1 MKQQEY
7 NFLFDHFDVFYS
19 ITEHAKR
26 IRVETLFR
34 AMDILY
40 RSSDELGKALAELLQ
55 TEDQLSNSTRHQ
67 MLNALKMHIFAT
79 VSLVKKIDKDVMIYD
94 GKKHKK
100 DSIEAENFGQWE
112 KKRNHALLQMYNI
125 LMLPL
130 QNLWSPPVPEE
141 SFVNLCAEF
150 AYRTLEH
157 PTIKD
162 KDTENSVFQV
172 LGVLLKNYNHSL
184 AFPVRIVELIRSHEN
199 AAISTAG
206 GLVTL
211 YEFFQL
217 QTIIKTVVSSLIASL
232 DGDIAD
238 GPVLKNIASFFIELG
253 NSQPAL
259 IMPHIRDAASDVLD
273 LDSHQLRI
281 CFLQLM
287 SEIIVSELTAEHMT
301 PDQKE
306 MRDEY
311 LEHLKVHIH
320 DVNAHVR
327 HKALQL
333 WCKLKV
339 EEAVPLS
346 WLIEIVDLATGRLED
361 KSSLVRKQ
369 AIQLIKN
376 FLEQNPYAA
385 KLPME
390 ELEKNYEAQR
400 NELSELRKKMNEE
413 SDKQDGVADK
423 FDALLEEMQ
432 ASIIEICE
440 MESIDDEHVTSDD
453 CEKIYTD
460 FAKMIEDKEYW
471 RILCLLRKIEEL
483 NGNWKSMVVNS
494 DKTIAVTYVTML
506 LKSHFSLINQCK
518 NYEVEYK
525 DLESKVRFY
534 EDSLKFSAVL
544 VRAVPKLQELLMSK
558 TETDVNEAID
568 FFTSAYLFGIKNT
581 EAGMRQLL
589 YLVWSVPKDKRGPI
603 REAYK
608 RILFDK
614 DNQGR

>member
-1 MKQQEY
+1 
-7 NFLFDHFDVFYS
+7 
-19 ITEHAKR
+19 
-26 IRVETLFR
+26 
-34 AMDILY
+34 MDILY
-40 RSSDELGKALAELLQ
+40 RSSDELGKALAEFLQ
-55 TEDQLSNSTRHQ
+55 NEDQVSNSTRHQ

-79 VSLVKKIDKDVMIYD
+79 ISLVKKIDKDVMIYE

-100 DSIEAENFGQWE
+100 DSTEAENFNTWE
-112 KKRNHALLQMYNI
+112 KKRFHALLQMFNI
-125 LMLPL
+125 LNLPL

-141 SFVNLCAEF
+141 NFVNLCAEF

-157 PTIKD
+157 PTIKV
-162 KDTENSVFQV
+162 KDTEDAVFNV
-172 LGVLLKNYNHSL
+172 FGVLLKNYNHSL
-184 AFPVRIVELIRSHEN
+184 AFPVRIVELIRNHEN
-199 AAISTAG
+199 SATSIAG
-206 GLVTL
+206 GLISL
-211 YEFFQL
+211 YETFQL
-217 QTIIKTVVSSLIASL
+217 TTIIKTVVNALIASL
-232 DGDIAD
+232 DGDISD
-238 GPVLKNIASFFIELG
+238 GPVLKNIATFFIELG
-253 NSQPAL
+253 NSSPAL

-273 LDSHQLRI
+273 LDSYQLRI

-287 SEIIVSELTAEHMT
+287 SEIIVAELTGENLS

-327 HKALQL
+327 QKALQI
-333 WCKLKV
+333 WCRLKV
-339 EEAVPLS
+339 EDAVPLA
-346 WLIEIVDLATGRLED
+346 WLIEIVDLATGRLDD

-376 FLEQNPYAA
+376 YLEQNPYAA
-385 KLPME
+385 KLPIE
-390 ELEKNYEAQR
+390 ELEKNYEAKR

-413 SDKQDGVADK
+413 SDKQDGVADQ
-423 FDALLEEMQ
+423 FDVLLEEMQ
-432 ASIIEICE
+432 KSIKKVCE
-440 MESIDDEHVTSDD
+440 LESIDDEHITSDD
-453 CEKIYTD
+453 CEKIYTE
-460 FAKMIEDKEYW
+460 FAKMIEEKEYW

-483 NGNWKSMVVNS
+483 NGNWKVMVASS
-494 DKTIAVTYVTML
+494 DKTIATTYVTML
-506 LKSHFSLINQCK
+506 LKSHFLLINQCK
-518 NYEVEYK
+518 NYEEEYK
-525 DLESKVRFY
+525 TLECAVRFF
-534 EDSLKFSAVL
+534 EDSLRFSAVL

-558 TETDVNEAID
+558 IETDVNEAID

-614 DNQGR
+614 DHQGR